1 MQNVFPV
8 ITAMRSYSTSWEQDK
23 PPFCMFSFL
32 CVSISTLHSR
42 ALYCVSSVHSKLD
55 TAVPQR
61 HGRCVCGGGVNCTL
75 QKHTRNIIPQLNCC
89 HRRRRQRPP
98 SYPYGRAGKCE
109 TEDETAKCIART
121 YWTVWVWVLDKN
133 EWRKTKKENIV
144 CECGR
149 CGGFARM

>member
-42 ALYCVSSVHSKLD
+42 ALYCVSSVHSKLLLYRKD
-55 TAVPQR
+55 T
-61 HGRCVCGGGVNCTL
+61 GGVCAVVALTAHYKSTL
-75 QKHTRNIIPQLNCC
+75 AISSPNWIVATVVADSARHHIHTAAPANVKQKM
-89 HRRRRQRPP
+89 RRRNVSHERIEPC
-98 SYPYGRAGKCE
+98 G
-109 TEDETAKCIART
+109 
-121 YWTVWVWVLDKN
+121 VWVLDKN